1 VTAALPV
8 ADEPSPSPRR
18 RRPLWAAVALALA
31 VYAALAVVSERN
43 KSAVFDEII
52 HLPPGYAAL
61 KLGDHRMNPLHPPLA
76 RILAA
81 WPLLLMDVRVDPTDL
96 AWRTA
101 RPWEWGKRFLYRW
114 NDGDRLLFWGR
125 LPMVALTMV
134 LILAIF
140 LWARRLWGPPAGWLA
155 LVLCVF
161 SPELLAHGHVVTNDM
176 PLVLFVFLAVVAFER
191 LTERVTVWRAIAV
204 GLAVGAAFAT
214 KFSAFALPP
223 VLGALSLVVAWRG
236 EPLFIGRAGPY
247 KVTRPLAKLAVLA
260 GILVLVAALALLVV
274 WASYGFH
281 SALTPDPAVDA
292 FMHAHDAP
300 PRSAVLRIGA
310 QLTRGRLL
318 PEAWVWGFL
327 NCFKSFASRPSFL
340 LGRYSDTGWW
350 YYFPVTLAL
359 KTPIP
364 LLILLA
370 AAAALAW
377 TRPGSAR
384 AQWFVW
390 LPPAVF
396 LALTMTQNINI
407 GHRHVLALQPFL
419 IVAASRVASV
429 AWSTPAR
436 WARAAVVALA
446 CAYAA
451 SVLRVHPHYLAY
463 FNELAGGPEQ
473 GWRWLV
479 DSNIDWGQDLPG
491 LKRYMD
497 AHGIPRVTLCYFGTA
512 DPGYYGIAGDRL
524 PGYQPPPPS
533 TVVRSVKAGDIVAI
547 SATHLQ
553 GLYLDRGM
561 LPLMAQFRARTP
573 MAVIGHSIFVYRSDF
588 AWRLEEPPD
597 QGQHEVDRDQEDGQQ

>member
-1 VTAALPV
+1 MSAALPV
-8 ADEPSPSPRR
+8 ADADAPAPAPQRSH
-18 RRPLWAAVALALA
+18 LVWAVVALALGL
-31 VYAALAVVSERN
+31 YAALAIVSERH

-76 RILAA
+76 RVIAA
-81 WPLLLMDVRVDPTDL
+81 WPLLFMDVRVDPEDL
-96 AWRTA
+96 AWRTS

-114 NDGDRLLFWGR
+114 NDGDRLLFRGR

-134 LILAIF
+134 LILAVF
-140 LWARRLWGPPAGWLA
+140 LWARRLWGLPAGLLA
-155 LVLCVF
+155 LVLCVL
-161 SPELLAHGHVVTNDM
+161 SPELLAHGHLVTNDM
-176 PLVLFVFLAVVAFER
+176 PLVMFVFLSVIGFER
-191 LTERVTVWRAIAV
+191 LAERVTVWRVVAV

-214 KFSAFALPP
+214 KFSAFAVPP
-223 VLGALSLVVAWRG
+223 ILALLSFVVAWGSR
-236 EPLFIGRAGPY
+236 PLSIGLAGTH
-247 KVTRPLAKLAVLA
+247 KVTRPLTKLAVLA
-260 GILVLVAALALLVV
+260 GVLLVAAALALVVV

-281 SALTPDPAVDA
+281 SALTPDPVVDA
-292 FMHAHDAP
+292 AMHAHDTP
-300 PRSAVLRIGA
+300 PASPVLRLGA
-310 QLTRGRLL
+310 ELTRGRLL

-340 LGRYSDTGWW
+340 LGRYSDKGWW

-364 LLILLA
+364 LLVLLA
-370 AAAALAW
+370 AAAVLAW
-377 TRPGSAR
+377 TRPASAR

-429 AWSTPAR
+429 AWASRAR
-436 WARAAVVALA
+436 WGRVAVVALG

-463 FNELAGGPEQ
+463 FNELAGGPSQ

-479 DSNIDWGQDLPG
+479 DSNVDWGQDLPG
-491 LKRYMD
+491 LKQYMD
-497 AHGIPRVTLCYFGTA
+497 AHAVPRVTLCYFGTA

-533 TVVRSVKAGDIVAI
+533 TVVRTVKPGDIVAI

-553 GLYLDRGM
+553 GLYLDPEM

-573 MAVIGHSIFVYRSDF
+573 IASIGHSIFIYRSDF
-588 AWRLEEPPD
+588 AWTLGLEKPPP
-597 QGQHEVDRDQEDGQQ
+597 EAE